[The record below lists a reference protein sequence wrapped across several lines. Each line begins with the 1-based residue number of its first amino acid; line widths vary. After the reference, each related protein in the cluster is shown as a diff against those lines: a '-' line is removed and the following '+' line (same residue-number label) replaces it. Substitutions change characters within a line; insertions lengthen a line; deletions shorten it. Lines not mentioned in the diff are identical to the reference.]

1 MKTCHVCG
9 FACENDAE
17 NCVLCGA
24 ELKTFELYEQ
34 ELKEAEEQAA
44 KKAAEEARII
54 KKPVLAASV
63 DNVVAAEIYKD
74 VLRDNNIN
82 FTCDES
88 EDAMQIVFGGGFTVQ
103 EIYVNEG
110 DGVHS
115 YHVTFQ
121 VESGDRME
129 LKVIRS
135 EYDML
140 LVGDRGR
147 VSFQGTR
154 YLGFERGL
162 EEPDETV
169 I

>member
-1 MKTCHVCG
+1 MELFVVLFFILFFAVIAKNIAQWFKNENSPRLTVPAVIVDKQRKTHHHH
-9 FACENDAE
+9 
-17 NCVLCGA
+17 
-24 ELKTFELYEQ
+24 
-34 ELKEAEEQAA
+34 
-44 KKAAEEARII
+44 
-54 KKPVLAASV
+54 S
-63 DNVVAAEIYKD
+63 
-74 VLRDNNIN
+74 
-82 FTCDES
+82 
-88 EDAMQIVFGGGFTVQ
+88 GGHHHHT
-103 EIYVNEG
+103 
-110 DGVHS
+110 HS

-140 LVGDRGR
+140 LGGDRGR